1 MRSVLTSL
9 LLLTVPVSAGAWE
22 QKGHLIINRL
32 AIETAASRLPEFMNA
47 SREQLIY
54 NGFEPD
60 RWRREGQ
67 TPMTIGFAPD
77 HFFDS
82 ERWGSIATIEPD
94 RYSFMEKL
102 AVRKIELARV
112 GFLPYAIVE
121 NYGRLVNAFRFWRNA
136 KTPADRESAR
146 ANAVFYAGVMGH
158 YVGDGS
164 QPLHLSIHYNG
175 WADKTPNPKNYT
187 KDRRLHSRYE
197 GAYVDTAIEIATV
210 KPKVQPPQRLKDVFG
225 EIKQYLTQGFAELE
239 PLYELEKT
247 GEFNPEQ
254 PRPKGTDFI
263 ATEIARAATMLG
275 NFWYTAWLE
284 SGEPLPAPR
293 AGVRGPDSPETGG
306 VPFAL
311 FLVNG
316 TAVDP

>member
-1 MRSVLTSL
+1 MR
-9 LLLTVPVSAGAWE
+9 VPVAILLIVFIPVSVSAWGE
-22 QKGHLIINRL
+22 KGHLMINQL
-32 AIETAASRLPEFMNA
+32 AMDVAAPKLPEFMNA
-47 SREQLIY
+47 AREQIIY

-60 RWRREGQ
+60 RWRREEQ
-67 TPMTIGFAPD
+67 TPMNKAQEVD

-82 ERWGSIATIEPD
+82 EKWGAISTIPSD
-94 RYSFMEKL
+94 RYLFLQQLVE
-102 AVRKIELARV
+102 RKGDLRIGYV
-112 GFLPYAIVE
+112 PYAIIE

-136 KTPADRESAR
+136 KAPADRQSAR

-210 KPKVQPPQRLKDVFG
+210 KPQVQPPQRLKDVFG

-247 GEFNPEQ
+247 GEFNPAQ

-293 AGVRGPDSPETGG
+293 AGVWGPAIADSTKNSG
-306 VPFAL
+306 F
-311 FLVNG
+311 
-316 TAVDP
+316 